1 MTFYPYGSY
10 RRRIRVINTSSN
22 HAEAGLEDDFHYFT
36 VSLAHDGSV
45 LTDITATAIRW
56 PWDTCASANVP
67 LRNLIG
73 MSISS
78 RCLAAGEVS
87 SPALQCTHMFDLAGL
102 AIAHIGRSF
111 APGYQRQY
119 DIEIPYGMD
128 KNKTVTCNRDGK
140 TVLSWDLA
148 DRECVSPP
156 PYSQAPW
163 RGGFLKWADRNL
175 NADDAEA
182 AIVLRRACD
191 IGMGRG
197 MDLDAIERAEDLS
210 GLMLG
215 VCFTMQPEQIVIAR
229 RQPDT
234 IRNFDDDPDALLA
247 EGPSPQI

>member
-22 HAEAGLEDDFHYFT
+22 HTEAGLEDDFHYFT
-36 VSLAHDGSV
+36 VSLTHDGSV
-45 LTDITATAIRW
+45 LTDITATAVRW
-56 PWDTCASANVP
+56 PWTTCADADTP

-78 RCLAAGEVS
+78 RCLAVGEVS

-102 AIAHIGRSF
+102 AIAHAGRSF
-111 APGYQRQY
+111 TPGYQRQY

-128 KNKTVTCNRDGK
+128 QNKTVTCNRDGK
-140 TVLSWDLA
+140 TVLTWDLA
-148 DRECVSPP
+148 GRECVSPP

-163 RGGFLKWADRNL
+163 RGGFFKWADSNL
-175 NADDAEA
+175 GADDAEA
-182 AIVLRRACD
+182 AIVLRRACE

-210 GLMLG
+210 ELMAG

-234 IRNFDDDPDALLA
+234 ISNFDDDPDALLA